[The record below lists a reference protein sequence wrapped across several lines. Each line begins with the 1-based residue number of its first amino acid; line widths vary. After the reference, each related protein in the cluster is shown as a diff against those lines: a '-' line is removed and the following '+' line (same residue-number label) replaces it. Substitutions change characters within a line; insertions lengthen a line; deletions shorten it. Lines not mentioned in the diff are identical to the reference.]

1 MDEKITISAEFS
13 RTEVAAALLC
23 LGIEL
28 TSELWRQISSKQPLA
43 VNWDLIDD
51 RNDRLQAKLG
61 LIAVTI
67 GSAFPNID

>member
-1 MDEKITISAEFS
+1 MDEKITITAEFS

-28 TSELWRQISSKQPLA
+28 SPELWAQIAAKQPMA

-67 GSAFPNID
+67 GSVFPNID